1 MKGRAIVIPLMVGML
16 LLAGCLGGSG
26 TPSSSETPTSN
37 PTSSAL
43 QTTSSQE
50 TRPETWN
57 MSPVW
62 HVNTS
67 DMPVMDLAPDGS
79 LAAVIDWWG
88 HKLYLARPDGSSVSF
103 DLMEPG
109 DIVEPVV
116 AGVTIVDGKAY
127 VLGSYGEFTGVRIY
141 SWSGK
146 VGETHEGGAGAVADD
161 ILRSPSGNHMCYLV
175 STTPTE
181 QILVC
186 DGEERKLVSDP
197 NANYGIISL
206 SDTGVL
212 VMTQADKSVITK
224 NGQRVLILNTTHVLA
239 YGDKLIASYGDTLKV
254 LSLDGKVLASR
265 ENAGFG
271 QIILRR
277 WTLIPTKRYI
287 FRHEPLEDT
296 HVFTWNLT
304 EIRILPGFPYFA
316 NDNFVVTAKD
326 GVIHCYS
333 LDDFHE
339 VFHVKVP
346 GDSLGFIKLS
356 EDGKVMLV
364 SDEYGGYW
372 LYHAKMSSLNRMK
385 TN

>member
-1 MKGRAIVIPLMVGML
+1 MKKGILIL
-16 LLAGCLGGSG
+16 LLSFFVFSAACLGSRAPQS
-26 TPSSSETPTSN
+26 PSSSPQSTATTPE
-37 PTSSAL
+37 PKA
-43 QTTSSQE
+43 
-50 TRPETWN
+50 WN
-57 MSPVW
+57 MSVVW

-79 LAAVIDWWG
+79 LAAAIDYLG
-88 HKLYLARPDGSSVSF
+88 HRLYLARPDGSSVSF
-103 DLMEPG
+103 DLKEPE

-116 AGVTIVDGKAY
+116 FGVALVNGKAH
-127 VLGSYGEFTGVRIY
+127 VLGSYAEFSGLRIY

-146 VGETHEGGAGAVADD
+146 VGETHEGGAGAVADG

-175 STTPTE
+175 TPAPTY

-186 DGEERKLVSDP
+186 DGVKMKLEPGDDHD
-197 NANYGIISL
+197 IISL

-212 VMTQADKSVITK
+212 VVTK
-224 NGQRVLILNTTHVLA
+224 GKNAIIMKNNQRILVLNTTTVVA
-239 YGDKLIASYGDTLKV
+239 YRDKLLADYKGTLKV

-265 ENAGFG
+265 EKAGFG
-271 QIILRR
+271 MAMLRR
-277 WTLIPTKRYI
+277 WTLIPTEKYI

-296 HVFTWNLT
+296 HVFTWNLSEVRT
-304 EIRILPGFPYFA
+304 LPGFPYFA
-316 NDNFVVTAKD
+316 NEDFVVTAKG

-356 EDGKVMLV
+356 DDGKVMLV
-364 SDEYGGYW
+364 SGEYGDYW
-372 LYHAKMSSLNRMK
+372 LYSGGSP
-385 TN
+385 